1 MRISQIDYSA
11 IMSAN
16 QAKASANSSVSQ
28 ARNVQ
33 FSNQQVERYSE
44 NTQRRIDNQRTA
56 SIASHVVNTL
66 NSVTK
71 AYESIMKIKENS
83 DTEEA
88 NNYLSDITAE
98 YQRMVDSHVN
108 SNTSGFFDEEGRPQI
123 SPDIVE
129 WQNSKLAEIDS
140 MGWSDSVKKQA
151 RASLESGFR
160 STENS
165 IYSSLEKRL
174 YQADESAFSEG
185 LTMAADED
193 AALGGYEIGFSR
205 IDARSASGMY
215 APAEIA
221 QMKSDYQS
229 LVDGKRNRNEVI
241 TKARTD
247 INDALSY
254 IGSLDLK
261 DEKERNSLYQLA
273 YTTDAL
279 AEKNLSQQFRQFTQE
294 QLSSGVQPASLWEMV
309 DEQTEGLDQD
319 KQNTVKAAVKAEQYT
334 WALSQLEYPDD
345 LSTISDADL
354 GTLKYS
360 MDTAGDSLFINI
372 ESMKAPLVA
381 KIDKE
386 IETRGKTLQQL
397 RSEEAKQIKMQ
408 TEVIKSDFLSGK
420 ITASQAIQRAGALS
434 SIDGTDDDEKYK
446 QQLIDSVMKEVKS
459 QYSYLIDDSKYSYF
473 KKFMEDASVMLV
485 SDMKMEKGS
494 HEYLDA
500 MRSISEQYQAGMLDL
515 FSDILTGKDI
525 TKESIDERLDSLYE
539 VLIKNTIDTYEGLS
553 KSTKSLIASGQYEI
567 TDKEQ
572 LSRMVQNMDS
582 SRVIEKIGSSYVFAS
597 DDAKSIHDY
606 LLTHIQ
612 AGLNEMG
619 IAGGTVF
626 FGHKA
631 DSKGFETGIPTIR
644 IDNSNGSTTYSM
656 STDGEIEIV
665 STDFSSTVPRQQ
677 DKSILEGNSGSPD
690 IDSLNQE
697 KAYLRSPKKF
707 IYDDQIAS
715 SVKSTLKAN
724 LEMLG
729 VISPTDSVSYSF
741 IQKDGKDYVALEA
754 NGIRYIMSDGIV
766 QKSVIDREKSEAHRE
781 MSSLLS
787 EYSDVLW

>member
-33 FSNQQVERYSE
+33 YANQQVERYAE

-66 NSVTK
+66 NSITK
-71 AYESIMKIKENS
+71 SYESIMKIKENS

-98 YQRMVDSHVN
+98 YQRLVDSHVN

-123 SPDIVE
+123 SPDIVD

-174 YQADESAFSEG
+174 YQADETAFSEG

-221 QMKSDYQS
+221 QMKSDYQT

-241 TKARTD
+241 TKARTNID
-247 INDALSY
+247 DALTY

-294 QLSSGVQPASLWEMV
+294 QLSSGVQPASLWDMV

-319 KQNTVKAAVKAEQYT
+319 KTNTVKAAVKAEQYT
-334 WALSQLEYPDD
+334 WALSQLGYPDD

-360 MDTAGDSLFINI
+360 MDTAGDTLFLNI

-434 SIDGTDDDEKYK
+434 SIDGTEDDEKYK
-446 QQLIDSVMKEVKS
+446 QQLLDSVMKEVKS
-459 QYSYLIDDSKYSYF
+459 QYSYLIDNSKYSYF
-473 KKFMEDASVMLV
+473 NKFMEDASAMLV

-525 TKESIDERLDSLYE
+525 TKERIDERLDSLYE
-539 VLIKNTIDTYEGLS
+539 VLIKNTIDTLDGLN

-572 LSRMVQNMDS
+572 LSRMVENMDS
-582 SRVIEKIGSSYVFAS
+582 SRVIEKIGNSYVFAS

-619 IAGGTVF
+619 IAGGTVY
-626 FGHKA
+626 FGHKT

-677 DKSILEGNSGSPD
+677 DKSILEGGSGSSD

-707 IYDDQIAS
+707 VYDDQIAS

-729 VISPTDSVSYSF
+729 VISPEDSVTYSF
-741 IQKDGKDYVALEA
+741 IQKDGKDYVALDA
-754 NGIRYIMSDGIV
+754 NGIRYIMADGIV
-766 QKSVIDREKSEAHRE
+766 QKSVIDREKAEAHRE

-787 EYSDVLW
+787 EYSNVLW